1 MSKEAEAAVREPE
14 TKQEQLARLK
24 KSVAKKEN
32 SLVIQIMESDWYDF
46 NPSRR
51 FLLLIIA
58 LGQRTNPDAY
68 LPDDMPDYMK
78 EDKCLGWCDSSQWR
92 LAIRRGNSES
102 QVHKDIKQFRKDG
115 VVQARGWTDEN
126 EAEHLMYRIVPEVIA
141 AHKRP
146 SQKKG
151 VARPPR
157 YKDKAP
163 TRGSFTSKNQP
174 KKKGFNHVEDED
186 DA

>member
-14 TKQEQLARLK
+14 TKQEKLARLK

-32 SLVIQIMESDWYDF
+32 SLVIQIMESDWYDHC
-46 NPSRR
+46 PSKR
-51 FLLLIIA
+51 FLLTIIA

-68 LPDDMPDYMK
+68 LPDDLPDHMK
-78 EDKCLGWCDSSQWR
+78 EDKCLGWCDSSQHR
-92 LAIRRGNSES
+92 LAIRRGNLQSMV
-102 QVHKDIKQFRKDG
+102 QKDIEEFRKDG
-115 VVQARGWTDEN
+115 VVQARGWTDDN
-126 EAEHLMYRIVPEVIA
+126 GADHLMYRIVPEVIA
-141 AHKRP
+141 AHQRP
-146 SQKKG
+146 SQKPG

-157 YKDKAP
+157 YKEKAP

-174 KKKGFNHVEDED
+174 KRHGFNPIEDED